1 MLRIAWEAKRT
12 PKFPGSGCLRAGRR
26 LRFLYL
32 SLASLAA
39 GGVLS
44 LALSSLNFEL
54 NLPIHQL
61 HVAWNLTRIL
71 IEF

>member
-1 MLRIAWEAKRT
+1 MLKITRELKRT
-12 PKFPGSGCLRAGRR
+12 TKSPEPGCFTVGRR
-26 LRFLYL
+26 LRPLYL
-32 SLASLAA
+32 ATASLAT